1 MLNNN
6 QTTNTNNTPAQL
18 FKEFYK
24 AEKGA
29 PAFLHN
35 FAGLDFCAPYI
46 LRKLNTP
53 TTYRAIF
60 DALNI
65 PHTGEG
71 WQVFAFFTDNK
82 TFYCKKDFKVIK
94 INSINYIDVDL
105 KPYRYTD
112 NAPDNFY
119 RKSDAE
125 QARKACGIMWIV
137 AQKDEHTTAP
147 RGEKFNR
154 PQIDPRERYNLK
166 SVDYC
171 HTQTGAK
178 YINRLHLTDRKTGA
192 GVCFEL
198 GTRCYTHREQITPDA
213 LPAVIDKSGFLTYN
227 RRADLNR
234 RAQALRAKRQKAQA
248 DQINALCVAK
258 CLTMTCETVK
268 NKLVEILPTLH
279 TSHELHELGNIC
291 SGWFSGLAGL
301 LDDLERFTEKATE
314 KTFTSPEQIAKKA
327 EEIRQKAREITEKLN
342 ALSVAGV

>member
-1 MLNNN
+1 MKKT
-6 QTTNTNNTPAQL
+6 TTNQNTTAQL

-65 PHTGEG
+65 PLTGKG

-82 TFYCKKDFKVIK
+82 TFYCKEDFKVVK
-94 INSINYIDVDL
+94 INSVNYFDIDL
-105 KPYRYTD
+105 TPYRYAD
-112 NAPDNFY
+112 DAPDNFY

-125 QARKACGIMWIV
+125 QARKACGLLWIV

-147 RGEKFNR
+147 RGVKYNR
-154 PQIDPRERYNLK
+154 PQIEPRERYNLK

-178 YINRLHLTDRKTGA
+178 YISRLNLTDRKTGA

-198 GTRCYTHREQITPDA
+198 GSRYYTPHEQITRDE
-213 LPAVIDKSGFLTYN
+213 LPAVIDKSGYITYN
-227 RRADLNR
+227 RRADLKR
-234 RAQALRAKRQKAQA
+234 RAQALRAERQKAQA
-248 DQINALCVAK
+248 DQIDALYLAK
-258 CLTMTCETVK
+258 CLAITCEAVK
-268 NKLVEILPTLH
+268 SKLAEILPTLH
-279 TSHELHELGNIC
+279 TAQELRNVGNIC
-291 SGWFSGLAGL
+291 AGYFSGIAGL
-301 LDDLERFTEKATE
+301 FDDLERFIQKAKE
-314 KTFTSPEQIAKKA
+314 KTFISPEQIN
-327 EEIRQKAREITEKLN
+327 QKAQAIKDKAQELTEKLN
-342 ALSVAGV
+342 ALSVAGA